1 MTVKAASP
9 LHHSA
14 RPDTWWAWMCRFTSL
29 NLVEIGLWSWVL
41 LLITLPL
48 LAFSGLPD
56 QRLEE
61 VWVEL
66 HGHLL
71 IETFCG
77 FVALMIT
84 GMVLTVGYKR
94 RNPSFKLFALA
105 FLFMGTFDIL
115 HAWTDPFE
123 DPIRFVLFHSLSTV
137 LGGAFILWGVLILD
151 APKRTPRRFTRGD
164 LIMLAGGLAL
174 VVAVA
179 ALYRAFIPRL
189 LSYHANDFGF
199 SADNHTLHYLAGL
212 LYALAA
218 VAFYRYFRRHGEIL
232 ALVIASLL
240 VLFAQSAYLFSFSSM
255 WNLTWWTW
263 HGVKLVFYLGVMV
276 TVFISYTLALRT
288 IKHSRV
294 VLTRANGKLNRSQ
307 EAIQRINKE
316 LKIRNRMAQDAMS
329 SLDLDNAMDVVAKA
343 IRQLSGLGSC
353 ELILNV
359 PHDEVDEFER
369 RGPLLSQRW
378 SVRPRKHEVGCLGGT
393 CQSVKTSHAR
403 VFECGHKD
411 EFGRTSVC
419 LSLSASGEQI
429 GFLRLVADDPGAI
442 QREMGSLRTLAVEV
456 GAIVHNALQY
466 HDLQEANGFRLAML
480 RVSTL
485 LTSTLKLDEV
495 VESVCKESAA
505 LLESDGA
512 LVWLPGKEVDSFSLV
527 ARWFGQQPVD
537 GDAER
542 DAWCR
547 DGKLCARLLKDI
559 DGEFQARDIVW
570 QDESHLAAFTRPTN
584 FPWEAIALFPLVD
597 GVKLIG
603 VMMLVRRNKVRY
615 SAATLAKGELL
626 AGQVRIAINNARS
639 YELLAESNQQLK
651 LAEEHKLRAERLAGL
666 GQMAASVAHEVLN
679 PLTAITNCLAVLKT
693 DHIEGSRGQAALG
706 IIQDEVERLTNLTSN
721 FLTFGKP
728 RAITRKPLVIEAAM
742 HRMGLALERH
752 ISQEELSI
760 QVEVSTPA
768 STTQVLFDS
777 DGLDTVLWNLLLNAT
792 QAISGAG
799 RIHLCLR
806 MYSDHSLISVAD
818 TGKGIPPMELLRIFE
833 PFYSNRSLGSG
844 LGLAI
849 VQRTVQDWGGRI
861 RIRSQVG
868 QGTAF
873 FLRVPLLYR
882 ESHEH
887 KHEDREAA

>member
-1 MTVKAASP
+1 MIAKPAPP
-9 LHHSA
+9 LSHPAKSVS
-14 RPDTWWAWMCRFTSL
+14 WQAWMRRFTPSNWIEL
-29 NLVEIGLWSWVL
+29 ALWGWVL
-41 LLITLPL
+41 LLILLPML
-48 LAFSGLPD
+48 VFSGLPA

-61 VWVEL
+61 VRVEV

-71 IETFCG
+71 METFCG
-77 FVALMIT
+77 FVALMIA
-84 GMVLTVGYKR
+84 GMVLVVGYKR
-94 RNPSFKLFALA
+94 RNPSFMLFALA
-105 FLFMGTFDIL
+105 FLFMGAFDIL

-123 DPIRFVLFHSLSTV
+123 NQNLFVLYHSLSTS
-137 LGGAFILWGVLILD
+137 LGGALILSGVLILD
-151 APKRTPRRFTRGD
+151 DMERGWRKFTRAD
-164 LIMLAGGLAL
+164 LLMLAGGLAL

-179 ALYRAFIPRL
+179 ALYRAYIPRL
-189 LSYHANDFGF
+189 LPYDANYFGF
-199 SADNHTLHYLAGL
+199 STDTHTLHYLAGL

-288 IKHSRV
+288 IEHSRV
-294 VLTRANGKLNRSQ
+294 VLTRANGKLRRSQ
-307 EAIQRINKE
+307 EAIQRFNKE
-316 LKIRNRMAQDAMS
+316 LKIRNRMAQEAMA
-329 SLDLDNAMDVVAKA
+329 SLDLDNAMDVVDKA
-343 IRQLSGLGSC
+343 IRQLSGLASR

-369 RGPLLSQRW
+369 RAPLLSQRW
-378 SVRPRKHEVGCLGGT
+378 TVRPRKHEAGCLGGT
-393 CQSVKTSHAR
+393 CRSVKSSRER

-429 GFLRLVADDPGAI
+429 GFLRLVADDPGATRRDI
-442 QREMGSLRTLAVEV
+442 GSLRALAVEV
-456 GAIVHNALQY
+456 GAIVHNALLY
-466 HDLQEANGFRLAML
+466 HDWQEANGFRLAML

-512 LVWLPGKEVDSFSLV
+512 LVWLPGKDADSFSLV
-527 ARWFGQQPVD
+527 ARWFAQQPVA
-537 GDAER
+537 GGAER

-547 DGKLCARLLKDI
+547 DGKLCASLLKDI
-559 DGEFQARDIVW
+559 DGEFQPRDIVW
-570 QDESHLAAFTRPTN
+570 HDEPHLAAFTRPPN

-597 GVKLIG
+597 GANLIG
-603 VMMLVRRNKVRY
+603 VMMLVRRDKVRY

-639 YELLAESNQQLK
+639 YERLADINQQLK
-651 LAEEHKLRAERLAGL
+651 LAEEHKLRAERLAVL
-666 GQMAASVAHEVLN
+666 GQMAASVAHEVRN
-679 PLTAITNCLAVLKT
+679 PLSAITNCLAVLKT
-693 DHIEGSRGQAALG
+693 GHGEDSRGQAALD

-752 ISQEELSI
+752 IAQEDLSI
-760 QVEVSTPA
+760 QVEVDTPA
-768 STTQVLFDS
+768 STTQVLFDG
-777 DGLDTVLWNLLLNAT
+777 DGLDTVLWNLLLNAS
-792 QAISGAG
+792 QAISGPG
-799 RIHLCLR
+799 RIHLRLR
-806 MYSDHSLISVAD
+806 LYPGHGLISVAD
-818 TGKGIPPMELLRIFE
+818 TGKGIAPMELPRIFE
-833 PFYSNRSLGSG
+833 PFYSKRSLGAG

-868 QGTAF
+868 RGTAF
-873 FLRVPLLYR
+873 FLRVPLAHR
-882 ESHEH
+882 EAHEQH
-887 KHEDREAA
+887 REAA